1 MARRLQVSKRSKEI
15 PTSGIRKMF
24 DLAQKYND
32 VINLS
37 IGEPD
42 FQTPTHI
49 FEAAIQAM
57 KAGYTH
63 YTTNAGF
70 LEFREA
76 ASEKLRKE
84 NHIDAD
90 PATEIMATAGA
101 MGGLSLAMLTVIDPG
116 DEVLIPNPGFPNFA
130 SQVFLANGRSI
141 PYPLKEENKF
151 SANPDDIVERITSKT
166 KAIVINS
173 PSNPTASM
181 LKEKELK
188 SIADIAL
195 EHDLLVISDE
205 AYEAILYDGARHI
218 SIASLP
224 EMKERTISIFTFSK
238 TYAMTGW
245 RIGYVVANKEI
256 IDGMLEFQEHILVHP
271 SSISQMAAIAA
282 LRGPKDHIQMMV
294 REYAE
299 RRKLITNELNTMPGI
314 TCLKPEGAFYVFPNI
329 KELGISST
337 DMAINLLEKARI
349 ITVPGTAFGE
359 YGEGYIRISYSTSKE
374 KITEAMSKMRRT
386 LQELIKKKRNCLKEN

>member
-1 MARRLQVSKRSKEI
+1 MARRSQVSIRSKEI

-42 FQTPTHI
+42 FHTPPHI
-49 FEAAIQAM
+49 LEAAIQAM

-76 ASEKLRKE
+76 ASEKLLKE
-84 NHIDAD
+84 NHVDAD
-90 PATEIMATAGA
+90 PATEIIATAGA

-141 PYPLKEENKF
+141 SYPLKEENKF
-151 SANPDDIVERITSKT
+151 RVNPDDIVELITPKT
-166 KAIVINS
+166 KAILINS

-181 LKEKELK
+181 LKEKELR

-195 EHDLLVISDE
+195 AHDLLVISDE
-205 AYEAILYDGARHI
+205 AYEKILYDGAKHI
-218 SIASLP
+218 CMASFP

-238 TYAMTGW
+238 THAMTGW
-245 RIGYVVANKEI
+245 RIGFAVANKEI

-282 LRGPKDHIQMMV
+282 LRGPKDHIHMMT
-294 REYAE
+294 REYEE
-299 RRKLITNELNTMPGI
+299 RRELIINELNTMPGI

-337 DMAINLLEKARI
+337 DVAIHLLEKARI
-349 ITVPGTAFGE
+349 ITVPGIAFGE
-359 YGEGYIRISYSTSKE
+359 HGEGYIRISYSTSKG
-374 KITEAMSKMRRT
+374 KITEAMSRMRKI
-386 LQELIKKKRNCLKEN
+386 LQEILKSG

>member
-32 VINLS
+32 AINLS

-42 FQTPTHI
+42 FPTPPHI

-57 KAGYTH
+57 KAGCTH

-84 NHIDAD
+84 NHVDAD

-101 MGGLSLAMLTVIDPG
+101 MGGLSVAMLTVIDPG
-116 DEVLIPNPGFPNFA
+116 DEVLVPSPGFPNFA
-130 SQVFLANGRSI
+130 AQVFLANGRSI

-151 SANPDDIVERITSKT
+151 RVNPDDIVERIKPRT
-166 KAIVINS
+166 KAILINS
-173 PSNPTASM
+173 PSNPTASV

-205 AYEAILYDGARHI
+205 AYEAILYDGAKHV

-245 RIGYVVANKEI
+245 RIGYVVANKKI

-282 LRGPKDHIQMMV
+282 LRGPKDHVRMMV
-294 REYAE
+294 KEYAE

-314 TCLKPEGAFYVFPNI
+314 TCLKPEGAFYVFPNV
-329 KELGISST
+329 KKLGMSST
-337 DMAINLLEKARI
+337 DVAIRFLEKARI
-349 ITVPGTAFGE
+349 ITVPGIAFGE

-374 KITEAMSKMRRT
+374 KIAEAMSRMRKT
-386 LQELIKKKRNCLKEN
+386 LQELI